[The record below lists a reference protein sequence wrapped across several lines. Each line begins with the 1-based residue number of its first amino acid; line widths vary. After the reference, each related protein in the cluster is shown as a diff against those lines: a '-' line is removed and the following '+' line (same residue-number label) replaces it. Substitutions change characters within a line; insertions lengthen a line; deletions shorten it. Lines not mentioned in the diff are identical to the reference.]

1 MLIFGSLYLLTN
13 DLTAKSLKANGTG
26 FTEHLSIFVAQ
37 QTGRSLLLFRKR
49 QLEERIIE
57 AHLFSRSAAFNM
69 LNGLFEH

>member
-1 MLIFGSLYLLTN
+1 MF
-13 DLTAKSLKANGTG
+13 A
-26 FTEHLSIFVAQ
+26 AQ